1 VEIYTVQAFCHK
13 TISAVLAWRAVGF
26 RRKVKGKQAARPL
39 IISAVR
45 TGGELP
51 GESNRVV
58 SMSQVDFWYVRFP
71 DGRVLRAASTAVLRQ
86 ELSARHIPLGST
98 VRRSP
103 SDEWVSLAWTQEFAD
118 VVEELTAYSPSKAG
132 KSAGSTRT
140 HQAASL
146 HSGNT
151 ATNHAATVGSR
162 LDPAQLHLVGVRS
175 YLEELLAALDSALVP
190 KKLLLGLIA
199 GILLGT
205 LFLLERAPSFEGET
219 SWLTAAWILLAVCS
233 AIFDGLTSLL
243 TRLTYVELAR
253 MRPARWRH
261 GFDGLGQLTVW
272 VVVSK
277 LIVWGCV
284 GGLIV
289 LLRWLPVW
297 LSTGTEEIP
306 NQGHRILG
314 GAVLVVCILG
324 EVLLYPVFFLWSLL
338 PPLLVVEGGTV
349 WSGLRQWLDL
359 LRRHLGRVFLY
370 QTMATGLGVLVT
382 APLLLLI
389 VPLFLPAF
397 HPPEGLQEIFRD
409 TRLFLLGLACAP
421 LLTYWIT
428 ANVFIYLNLRYG
440 TISQR

>member
-1 VEIYTVQAFCHK
+1 M
-13 TISAVLAWRAVGF
+13 GF

-39 IISAVR
+39 ILSAVR
-45 TGGELP
+45 NGGELP
-51 GESNRVV
+51 GETNRVV

-118 VVEELTAYSPSKAG
+118 VVEELAAHAPSKAIKNTG
-132 KSAGSTRT
+132 RSRA
-140 HQAASL
+140 HQEDIL

-175 YLEELLAALDSALVP
+175 YLDELLAALDSALVP

-205 LFLLERAPSFEGET
+205 LFLLERAAWFERE
-219 SWLTAAWILLAVCS
+219 SRWLTTAWILLAVCS
-233 AIFDGLTSLL
+233 VVFDGLTGLL

-261 GFDGLGQLTVW
+261 GFEGLGRLTIW
-272 VVVSK
+272 VVASK

-284 GGLIV
+284 GGLIL
-289 LLRWLPVW
+289 LLRWLAFW
-297 LSTGTEEIP
+297 LSPATAEFA
-306 NQGHRILG
+306 NQGQQFLG
-314 GAVLVVCILG
+314 GAVLVLCILG
-324 EVLLYPVFFLWSLL
+324 EILLYPVFFLRWLL
-338 PPLLVVEGGTV
+338 PPLLVVEGCTA
-349 WSGLRQWLDL
+349 WSGLRQWMDL
-359 LRRHLGRVFLY
+359 LRRHRGHVSLY
-370 QTMATGLGVLVT
+370 QAMAVSLSLLVT
-382 APLLLLI
+382 APFLLLI
-389 VPLFLPAF
+389 APLFLPSF
-397 HPPEGLQEIFRD
+397 SPPAGLQEVFQEI
-409 TRLFLLGLACAP
+409 RLFLLGLACAP

-428 ANVFIYLNLRYG
+428 ANMFIYLNLRYG
-440 TISQR
+440 ARPQH